1 MVAMDLKEDYQL
13 FWESNTMDQAQQMA
27 TTVHKESEVQSDYS
41 DCCLRKLMDLFLSN
55 QY

>member
-1 MVAMDLKEDYQL
+1 MVVMELEEDYQL
-13 FWESNTMDQAQQMA
+13 FWESNTMEQAQQMA